1 MTSRQIS
8 SRLDLTYAPSTITT
22 QKPTK
27 RELDLLF
34 EAMYDDYIGGR
45 PLSATRTAPA
55 AQAPQQQDNQAP
67 LQPKIVADKVLND
80 MLDGKTFVNPFAPP
94 SISAAESSSSQYVD
108 PSNMHT
114 MEAIRIFLAY
124 AAHKSFT
131 VFQMDV
137 KTTFLHDTLKKDVYV
152 CQPEG
157 FINADHPSH
166 VYKLKK
172 ALYGLKQARRE
183 WYNELSKFLQQNHFN
198 EGTIDLTLFIRR
210 FDDDILVVHVYVDD
224 IIFDSMNPNICQHE
238 KHLKE
243 VKKDSLVYHLQG
255 TVNMGLWYT
264 KDFGFELTRF
274 SDADLWPG
282 CKDTFKSNLSVDS
295 ILRRKI
301 GELVI
306 EKARLYGAVT
316 RQKQNMVVSYPLAVQ
331 VIWSGHTTVQRLC
344 FHSTNIHLYSDSKS
358 AIAISCNPVQ
368 HSRTKHIT
376 VRYHFIKEH
385 VERFVSTRA

>member
-55 AQAPQQQDNQAP
+55 AQAPQVP
-67 LQPKIVADKVLND
+67 PKKRIDFEESFALVAR
-80 MLDGKTFVNPFAPP
+80 
-94 SISAAESSSSQYVD
+94 
-108 PSNMHT
+108 

-210 FDDDILVVHVYVDD
+210 FDDDILVSLRNVDD
-224 IIFDSMNPNICQHE
+224 GGNDIFPCICQHE

-316 RQKQNMVVSYPLAVQ
+316 RQKQNMSQDKVKAKDQDIKIKLRDIKSKIKIQDHKHAKGTSKEFPRTQGSKIQDVTRSG
-331 VIWSGHTTVQRLC
+331 VI
-344 FHSTNIHLYSDSKS
+344 
-358 AIAISCNPVQ
+358 IAITTP
-368 HSRTKHIT
+368 
-376 VRYHFIKEH
+376 
-385 VERFVSTRA
+385 